1 MSSEIRV
8 NTVNEG
14 TSASGV
20 TIDGVLIKDG
30 LVDGKDVSTLANS
43 VAFTEVDAYVLNT
56 DLTAD
61 EISEI
66 ETRNTAI
73 EDAKAAKVADAVSG
87 NQKLLDLGLTQAE
100 ATALTGFKPE

>member
-1 MSSEIRV
+1 MSKKVIIGPGE
-8 NTVNEG
+8 NNYET
-14 TSASGV
+14 A
-20 TIDGVLIKDG
+20 
-30 LVDGKDVSTLANS
+30 
-43 VAFTEVDAYVLNT
+43 

-73 EDAKAAKVADAVSG
+73 EDAKAAKIADAVSG